1 MQNAEHDDL
10 RLAAKEDYV
19 AILPFEEQVRLA
31 HIFATMP
38 YCFESGEFFEV
49 GKEAGFYA
57 IRYSFASF

>member
-1 MQNAEHDDL
+1 MENAEHDDL
-10 RLAAKEDYV
+10 RLAAKKNDV

-38 YCFESGEFFEV
+38 YCFESSEFFEL